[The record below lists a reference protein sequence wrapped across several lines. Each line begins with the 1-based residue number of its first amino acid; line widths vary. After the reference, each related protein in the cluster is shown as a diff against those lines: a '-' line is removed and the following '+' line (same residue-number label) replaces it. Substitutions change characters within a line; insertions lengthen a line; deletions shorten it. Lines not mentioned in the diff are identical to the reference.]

1 MQVCEIEGLPSDW
14 NGVRGSRERGSGMK
28 RLPARI
34 QMSFLW
40 AIVLL
45 LSLAVGEPLASG
57 SRFTDV
63 TVDQAREL
71 MQQRAGQADFVI
83 LDVRTPEEFA
93 EGHLPGAANMN
104 VLAAD
109 FAARLA
115 TLDRG
120 KTYLVY
126 CRTGNRSTKA
136 VQAMERLG
144 FRSVNHMAEG
154 ILGWQKRG
162 FPLSRTQ

>member
-1 MQVCEIEGLPSDW
+1 
-14 NGVRGSRERGSGMK
+14 VRKQIPVGWATLLALSLTVATPLVAGSG
-28 RLPARI
+28 
-34 QMSFLW
+34 
-40 AIVLL
+40 
-45 LSLAVGEPLASG
+45 
-57 SRFTDV
+57 FTDV
-63 TVDQAREL
+63 TVDQGREL
-71 MQQRAGQADFVI
+71 VQRRAGQTDFII

-93 EGHLPGAANMN
+93 EGHLAGALNIN
-104 VLAAD
+104 VLAPD

-144 FRSVNHMAEG
+144 FRSVYHMVEG
-154 ILGWQKRG
+154 MVGWQKKG
-162 FPLSRTQ
+162 FPVSRTS

>member
-1 MQVCEIEGLPSDW
+1 
-14 NGVRGSRERGSGMK
+14 MK
-28 RLPARI
+28 RLPLRI
-34 QMSFLW
+34 QTPVVW
-40 AIVLL
+40 ATVLA
-45 LSLAVGEPLASG
+45 LSLAAAAPLLAGSG
-57 SRFTDV
+57 FTDV

-71 MQQRAGQADFVI
+71 MQRRAGQRDFVI

-93 EGHLPGAANMN
+93 EGHLSGAVNMN
-104 VLAAD
+104 VLAPD

-115 TLDRG
+115 TLERG

-144 FRSVNHMAEG
+144 FRSLHHMFEG
-154 ILGWQKRG
+154 ILAWQKKG
-162 FPLSRTQ
+162 LPVSQTQ